1 MASKIDILDVL
12 PIEMQEE
19 ILELL
24 SVPKDNIT
32 IEIDS
37 KQYVI
42 PAKVNELLDR
52 LYCELEDFKD
62 EIQKHKG

>member
-1 MASKIDILDVL
+1 MGEKIDILDVL

-19 ILELL
+19 ILEML

-32 IEIDS
+32 IEIDN
-37 KQYVI
+37 KKYVI
-42 PAKVNELLDR
+42 PVKVNDLIDR

-62 EIQKHKG
+62 EIQKYKG